1 MNFKN
6 KVVLATTLAAGSV
19 VPAVVATATP
29 AAAQSN
35 CSAGTWGSVYG
46 WGDCRGSGKWQL
58 KVSCTW
64 GGSATSGVITGPG
77 HVDVKCNIG
86 SARNASIIYL

>member
-1 MNFKN
+1 MK
-6 KVVLATTLAAGSV
+6 KLLLTTTLAAASI
-19 VPAVVATATP
+19 VPLAVATSTP
-29 AAAQSN
+29 AHAQSS

-46 WGDCRGSGKWQL
+46 WGDCRGTGKWKL

-86 SARNASIIYL
+86 SARNAQIIFL

>member
-1 MNFKN
+1 MKLN
-6 KVVLATTLAAGSV
+6 KLVLVTTLVAGSV
-19 VPAVVATATP
+19 VPMLAQSPTP

-46 WGDCRGSGKWQL
+46 WGDCRGSGKWAL

-64 GGSATSGVITGPG
+64 GGSATSGTITGPG

-86 SARNASIIYL
+86 SARSASIIFV

>member
-1 MNFKN
+1 MNLK
-6 KVVLATTLAAGSV
+6 KIMVASALATGTV
-19 VPAVVATATP
+19 VPLAVQTP
-29 AAAQSN
+29 SPASAQSS

-86 SARNASIIYL
+86 SARTASIIYS